1 MKKKIAILG
10 STGSIGKSL
19 IDIILKNKKEFD
31 VILLT
36 ANNNDKLLL
45 KQADLLNAKNIIIND
60 KLKFN
65 KINKK
70 KNNFK
75 IYNNFKSL
83 KKVFN
88 SKLDYIMSAITGIE
102 GLEPTY
108 LSIRHT
114 KTIAIANKESIICGW
129 DILQKELNKH
139 KTNFIPVDSEHFSMW
154 YALKNIK
161 EKSIENIYLT
171 ASGGPL
177 LKTNIKTFK
186 NISVSRAL
194 RHPNWKMGEK
204 ITIDSATM
212 INKVYE
218 VIEAKNLFNTDY
230 KKINILIHPKSY
242 VHAILK
248 FSNGMIK
255 IIAHDTTMKIPIFN
269 TVYDT
274 NKNINSKKINFNILN
289 NLDFEKVDRKRYP
302 MIDILKIL
310 PKKQSLFET
319 VVVSANDT
327 LVNLFLKKKIKFTDI
342 QKELFKIIKLNEF
355 VKLKNHSPKNI
366 SDILKINDY
375 VRLKI
380 LKKVYIFT
388 NV

>member
-19 IDIILKNKKEFD
+19 IDIILKNKKQFD

-36 ANNNDKLLL
+36 ANTNEKLLI
-45 KQADLLNAKNIIIND
+45 KQANLLNAKNIIIND
-60 KLKFN
+60 RLKFQ
-65 KINKK
+65 KITKK
-70 KNNFK
+70 RNNFNV
-75 IYNNFKSL
+75 YNNFGSL
-83 KKVFN
+83 NKVLN
-88 SKLDYIMSAITGIE
+88 TKLDYIMSAITGIE

-114 KTIAIANKESIICGW
+114 KSIAIANKESIICGW
-129 DILQKELNKH
+129 SILQKELKKY

-154 YALKNIK
+154 YALKNI
-161 EKSIENIYLT
+161 ENESIENIYIT

-177 LKTNIKTFK
+177 LKTNIKKFK
-186 NISVSRAL
+186 NISVSSAL
-194 RHPNWKMGEK
+194 KHPNWKMGKK

-218 VIEAKNLFNTDY
+218 VIEAKNLFNIDY
-230 KKINILIHPKSY
+230 KKLNILIHPKSY

-269 TVYDT
+269 TIYN
-274 NKNINSKKINFNILN
+274 NKKINSKKINLNILN
-289 NLDFEKVDRKRYP
+289 NLNFEKADRKRYP
-302 MIDILKIL
+302 MINILKIV

-319 VVVSANDT
+319 VIVSANDT

-342 QKELFKIIKLNEF
+342 QKELFKIIKLKEF
-355 VKLKNHSPKNI
+355 VKLKNYRPKKI

-380 LKKVYIFT
+380 LKKVYTFT
-388 NV
+388 NA

>member
-19 IDIILKNKKEFD
+19 IDIILKNKKQFD

-36 ANNNDKLLL
+36 ANTNDKLLL
-45 KQADLLNAKNIIIND
+45 KQASQLNAKNIIIND
-60 KLKFN
+60 KLKFH

-75 IYNNFKSL
+75 VYNNFKSL
-83 KKVFN
+83 KKILN
-88 SKLDYIMSAITGIE
+88 KKLDYIMSAITGIE

-108 LSIRHT
+108 LSIKHT

-129 DILQKELNKH
+129 SILQKELNKY

-177 LKTNIKTFK
+177 LKTNIKKFK
-186 NISVSRAL
+186 NISVTKAL
-194 RHPNWKMGEK
+194 RHPNWKMGKK

-230 KKINILIHPKSY
+230 EKLNILIHPKSY

-269 TVYDT
+269 TIYNS
-274 NKNINSKKINFNILN
+274 NKKINSKKINFNILN
-289 NLDFEKVDRKRYP
+289 NLDFEKVDRKRFP

-319 VVVSANDT
+319 LIVSANDT

-342 QKELFKIIKLNEF
+342 QKELFKIIKSKEF
-355 VKLKNHSPKNI
+355 VKLKNLSPKNI

-380 LKKVYIFT
+380 LKKVYKFS

>member
-1 MKKKIAILG
+1 MG
-10 STGSIGKSL
+10 YFT
-19 IDIILKNKKEFD
+19 
-31 VILLT
+31 
-36 ANNNDKLLL
+36 
-45 KQADLLNAKNIIIND
+45 
-60 KLKFN
+60 
-65 KINKK
+65 
-70 KNNFK
+70 
-75 IYNNFKSL
+75 
-83 KKVFN
+83 
-88 SKLDYIMSAITGIE
+88 
-102 GLEPTY
+102 
-108 LSIRHT
+108 
-114 KTIAIANKESIICGW
+114 
-129 DILQKELNKH
+129 KELNKY

-154 YALKNIK
+154 YALKNIR
-161 EKSIENIYLT
+161 EKNIENIYLT

-177 LKTNIKTFK
+177 LKTNIKKFK

-194 RHPNWKMGEK
+194 RHPNWKMGKK

-218 VIEAKNLFNTDY
+218 VIEAKNLFNTGY
-230 KKINILIHPKSY
+230 EKLNILIHPKSY

-269 TVYDT
+269 TIYNS
-274 NKNINSKKINFNILN
+274 NKKINSKKINLNILN
-289 NLDFEKVDRKRYP
+289 NLDFEKVDRKRFP

-319 VVVSANDT
+319 LIVSANDT

-342 QKELFKIIKLNEF
+342 QKKLFKIIKSKEF
-355 VKLKNHSPKNI
+355 VKLKNLSPKNI

-380 LKKVYIFT
+380 LKKVYKFT

>member
-19 IDIILKNKKEFD
+19 IDIILKNKKQFD

-36 ANNNDKLLL
+36 ANTNDKLLL
-45 KQADLLNAKNIIIND
+45 KQATRLNAKNIIIND
-60 KLKFN
+60 KLKFH

-75 IYNNFKSL
+75 VYNNFKSL
-83 KKVFN
+83 KKILN
-88 SKLDYIMSAITGIE
+88 IKLDYIMSAITGIE

-108 LSIRHT
+108 LSIKHT

-129 DILQKELNKH
+129 GILQKELNKY

-177 LKTNIKTFK
+177 LKTNIKKFK
-186 NISVSRAL
+186 NISVTKAL
-194 RHPNWKMGEK
+194 RHPNWKMGKK

-230 KKINILIHPKSY
+230 EKLNILIHPKSY

-269 TVYDT
+269 TIYNN
-274 NKNINSKKINFNILN
+274 NKKINSKKINLNILN
-289 NLDFEKVDRKRYP
+289 NLDFEKVDRKRFP

-319 VVVSANDT
+319 LIVSANDT

-342 QKELFKIIKLNEF
+342 QKELFKIIKSKEF
-355 VKLKNHSPKNI
+355 VKLKNLSPKNI

-380 LKKVYIFT
+380 LKKVYKFS